1 MKMTANFAHGASI
14 VFVITMGKIML
25 KNFFVFRALIDGT
38 VPNDRQCKMGR
49 QSPPREVLPHQPAD
63 QWRGHHRDNA
73 GQHHHRLDTTPSC
86 GPSS

>member
-1 MKMTANFAHGASI
+1 MTANFAHGASI

-38 VPNDRQCKMGR
+38 VPNDRQQKWGGR
-49 QSPPREVLPHQPAD
+49 ARPERSYHISRPISGAATTVIMPASIIT
-63 QWRGHHRDNA
+63 
-73 GQHHHRLDTTPSC
+73 RLDTTPSC

>member
-1 MKMTANFAHGASI
+1 MTANFAHGASI

-63 QWRGHHRDNA
+63 QWRGTTVIMPA
-73 GQHHHRLDTTPSC
+73 SIITGLDTTPSC